1 MKREEVL
8 WVNPAGTWGANCHA
22 DRNKKCFMMSRWNTP
37 CFRFCPSPPVLQL
50 GTTGAI
56 SFALSFQAFMMKFLR
71 PSPGWTAPHL
81 TAFPHRCAPFV
92 PPWSVCI
99 MCYEPK
105 APPTNQ
111 TFWNCWRRGVQTFP
125 LLKLCLEQMRRTYDP
140 YRKWQELRNP
150 D

>member
-56 SFALSFQAFMMKFLR
+56 SFALSLSGIYDEIPQAFTRLNSPTPHGLSSQMCPFCASMVCVYHVLRTQSSTNKSDILKLLTARGSNIPITQAMFGTNEKNLR
-71 PSPGWTAPHL
+71 PL
-81 TAFPHRCAPFV
+81 
-92 PPWSVCI
+92 
-99 MCYEPK
+99 
-105 APPTNQ
+105 
-111 TFWNCWRRGVQTFP
+111 
-125 LLKLCLEQMRRTYDP
+125 
-140 YRKWQELRNP
+140 QEMTGAT
-150 D
+150 